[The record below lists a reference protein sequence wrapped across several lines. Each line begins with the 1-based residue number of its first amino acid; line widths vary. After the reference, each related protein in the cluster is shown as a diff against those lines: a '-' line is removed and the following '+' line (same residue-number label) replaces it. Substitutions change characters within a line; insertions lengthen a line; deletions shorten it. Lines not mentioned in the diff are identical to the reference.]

1 MSECEVVGQDFDK
14 TKSEDCHKVKR
25 REAILKLAPP
35 EKYESQHSW
44 SKWSEP
50 VFIIIVFI
58 VITIAHDKVRPVTSQ
73 SWMFLL
79 ALMFV
84 WMPAAQSWIHLNK
97 WVMTLF
103 LASTWA
109 KSIHRLCGCV
119 WACVHPCKWVQV
131 LCVCLCTYAS
141 VYARLWVSVCASCL
155 ESRVS
160 LRWATADILV
170 CFNPLANKT
179 AGNHQKNTSSWT
191 GRTAWEKI
199 GEEVCT
205 PVWMKNKLR
214 PGSRERGEK
223 GEGGLSTR
231 CRKKSA
237 ICVVCVCVC
246 HSMEEVTLA
255 AAVSVASVQ
264 RHLTTCIYHSLIE
277 GEG

>member
-1 MSECEVVGQDFDK
+1 
-14 TKSEDCHKVKR
+14 
-25 REAILKLAPP
+25 
-35 EKYESQHSW
+35 
-44 SKWSEP
+44 
-50 VFIIIVFI
+50 
-58 VITIAHDKVRPVTSQ
+58 
-73 SWMFLL
+73 
-79 ALMFV
+79 MFV

-103 LASTWA
+103 LASTRA

-141 VYARLWVSVCASCL
+141 VYARLWVSVRASCL

-205 PVWMKNKLR
+205 PVWMKNKLK
-214 PGSRERGEK
+214 PGSRERREK

-231 CRKKSA
+231 CKKKSV
-237 ICVVCVCVC
+237 ICVWCRCVCVCVSQHGGSDSGSC
-246 HSMEEVTLA
+246 CFCGVSPATPDNLHLSLPYWGRGIKGSEEDSGKRGIGSWNGRGTKKHGWEQERGRWQERA
-255 AAVSVASVQ
+255 
-264 RHLTTCIYHSLIE
+264 HWEC
-277 GEG
+277 